1 MQDCLVVQLKYN
13 ATPYETTLQTL
24 CKKSG
29 TIYQYN
35 IIIRDLKYAYDWKM
49 AIDIGSVAQTLNDQ
63 IFVLLHN

>member
-1 MQDCLVVQLKYN
+1 MQDCLVVQLKYKIIQHRIKQLFKHYVLD
-13 ATPYETTLQTL
+13 PYD
-24 CKKSG
+24 
-29 TIYQYN
+29 

>member
-1 MQDCLVVQLKYN
+1 MKQLFKHYVLQELD
-13 ATPYETTLQTL
+13 PYD
-24 CKKSG
+24 
-29 TIYQYN
+29 